1 MFPRTLWFAAGVG
14 AGVYGVV
21 RTRRLAE
28 SLTADGL
35 RDRWNGVTVG
45 WRMFTDTVVN
55 ESRAHEAELRER
67 YGLVPHGLPELTSGH
82 QMSRKREIN

>member
-1 MFPRTLWFAAGVG
+1 MPRALWFAAGAG
-14 AGVYGVV
+14 AGVCAAV

-35 RDRWNGVTVG
+35 RDRWSGLTLG
-45 WRMFTDTVVN
+45 WRMFTDEVKT
-55 ESRAHEAELRER
+55 ESRAHQAELRER
-67 YGLVPHGLPELTSGH
+67 YGLVPDGLPELTSGH